1 MRTKEFEL
9 DTLRVNASAVAEFL
23 GVSRNAVALWR
34 KAGLIAPDNDE
45 RYNLRDVARAYIARL
60 KARTGADG
68 EEKLDD
74 TLKFWKI
81 ERAKQAVRSWR
92 LQRDREVALV
102 ILQRLASKVAD
113 LRSAIAAGG
122 EDVRSAI
129 DALLDGIA
137 DEPAEDIAYTVEG
150 DETENEED

>member
-34 KAGLIAPDNDE
+34 KAGIIAPDNDE

-113 LRSAIAAGG
+113 LRSAIEGG
-122 EDVRSAI
+122 EDVRRAI

-137 DEPAEDIAYTVEG
+137 DEQAEDIAYTVEG
-150 DETENEED
+150 DETEDEG

>member
-1 MRTKEFEL
+1 M
-9 DTLRVNASAVAEFL
+9 RVNASAVAEFL

-34 KAGLIAPDNDE
+34 KAGIIAPDNDE

-113 LRSAIAAGG
+113 LRSAIEGG
-122 EDVRSAI
+122 EDVRRAI

-137 DEPAEDIAYTVEG
+137 DEQAEDIAYTVEG
-150 DETENEED
+150 DETEDEG

>member
-34 KAGLIAPDNDE
+34 KAGIIAPDNDE

-74 TLKFWKI
+74 ALKFWKI

-113 LRSAIAAGG
+113 LRSAIEGG
-122 EDVRSAI
+122 EDVRRAI

-150 DETENEED
+150 DETGEDE

>member
-1 MRTKEFEL
+1 MFTKEFDLNE
-9 DTLRVNASAVAEFL
+9 LRVNAATCAEFL
-23 GVSRNAVALWR
+23 GLVRGTLTHWKNA
-34 KAGLIAPDNDE
+34 GIIEPDEDGK
-45 RYNLRDVARAYIARL
+45 YNLRDVAREYISRL
-60 KARTGADG
+60 KKKGG
-68 EEKLDD
+68 NESSLDD

-113 LRSAIAAGG
+113 LRSAIEDGG
-122 EDVRSAI
+122 DVRRAI

-150 DETENEED
+150 DDENEED